1 MAVRAP
7 KARVSRR
14 RRRRGGRVWGG
25 GVPSPLEEGSG
36 KGAVPLSRFFFSFW
50 SSKSLV
56 LLNFECFFVSSST
69 TDGLLWDDLSGL
81 IAQGNRENPQ
91 DHNLTA
97 VAVYTAR

>member
-1 MAVRAP
+1 MGRGCSLP
-7 KARVSRR
+7 T
-14 RRRRGGRVWGG
+14 RGGVWEGG
-25 GVPSPLEEGSG
+25 CAPLQI
-36 KGAVPLSRFFFSFW
+36 FFSFW

-91 DHNLTA
+91 DPNLTA